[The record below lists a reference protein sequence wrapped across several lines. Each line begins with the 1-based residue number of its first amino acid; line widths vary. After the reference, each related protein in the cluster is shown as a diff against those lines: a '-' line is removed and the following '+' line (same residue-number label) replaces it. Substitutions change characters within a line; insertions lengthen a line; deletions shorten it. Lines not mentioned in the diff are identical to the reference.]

1 VINERLKAIR
11 KQLGMTQSE
20 MADAIGVNQGNYAR
34 AETGTRNLQET
45 AYAKLTSE
53 FNVNLTYLFTGS
65 GEMFIKETPPE
76 PDETNNL
83 LNEMSNQVRV
93 MRDDMDKIE
102 NTIKKLMGRK

>member
-1 VINERLKAIR
+1 MINERLKAIR

-34 AETGTRNLQET
+34 AETGARNLQEN

-53 FNVNLTYLFTGS
+53 FNVNLTYLFTGL
-65 GEMFIKETPPE
+65 GEMFLKKTPPE
-76 PDETNNL
+76 PDEASNL
-83 LNEMSNQVRV
+83 LDEISHQVRA
-93 MRDDMDKIE
+93 MRDDIDKIE